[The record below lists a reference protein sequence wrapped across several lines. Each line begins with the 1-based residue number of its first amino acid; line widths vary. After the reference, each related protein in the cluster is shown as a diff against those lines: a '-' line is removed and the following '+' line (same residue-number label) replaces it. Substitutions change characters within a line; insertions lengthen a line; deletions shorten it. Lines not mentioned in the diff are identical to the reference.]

1 MTDGTRN
8 LLESRSESGADKPG
22 PPIPRLIVLSL
33 LPLLAL
39 LLLRAANVPLG
50 QPFFLIYRYS
60 PFPLAR
66 AAALLIA
73 IPIAGVGLWCLA
85 RSTSSSGVV
94 RRVPF
99 LLAVATYALLV
110 VWTFFAPPNYAAQRL
125 FDLESPSHEGAFVHE
140 ARGVTSIHRYVS
152 DTFYERLQNSPDQMR
167 GRRVISNPAGMT
179 VLFKVARDCVAA
191 SPGLQRFLVDQFD
204 LADGEDPA
212 QRTEFSSAM
221 LVAFLMTLL
230 WGMSIVVAYA
240 LCRLWMSPLAATA
253 IALACV
259 LNPSTANFTPG
270 KDTAQLLLVML
281 ILYFWLAAYTKGRRW
296 YAVACGFIAVVSMM
310 VGLIHAWILLIV
322 VAATLWD
329 AVKLRRL
336 SGWTASTCI
345 PFSIGSLATLAFL
358 YLACDWNVARMTLAV
373 AMRYRQI
380 QVPIITDPFY
390 WTLIGLPLFLL
401 FVGPMFYATVG
412 GMRRD
417 MRDGVSELGG
427 RLLICTVCV
436 LVFTY
441 FFGNNN
447 ETPRLWIPFIPLLLL
462 SLSLSRSTFR
472 TDSPRVRVVLLVLIG
487 LQVGVTL
494 LHWSLMDVRETEY
507 RLATGRMWD

>member
-1 MTDGTRN
+1 MTGGTRN
-8 LLESRSESGADKPG
+8 LLRAGSGADVCG
-22 PPIPRLIVLSL
+22 PPILRLTVLSL
-33 LPLLAL
+33 LPLAAL
-39 LLLRAANVPLG
+39 FLLRAANVPLG

-66 AAALLIA
+66 AAALLVA
-73 IPIAGVGLWCLA
+73 IPIGGVGLWFLA
-85 RSTSSSGVV
+85 RSASSSGAV
-94 RRVPF
+94 RRGPF
-99 LLAVATYALLV
+99 LGAAAAYTLLV
-110 VWTFFAPPNYAAQRL
+110 VWTFFAPPDYASQRL

-140 ARGVTSIHRYVS
+140 AHGVTSIRDYVS
-152 DTFYERLQNSPDQMR
+152 EAFYERLQNSPEQMR

-179 VLFKVARDCVAA
+179 ILFRIARNVVAA
-191 SPGLQRFLVDQFD
+191 RPGLQRLLVEQFD
-204 LADGEDPA
+204 ITDIEDPA

-221 LVAFLMTLL
+221 LVAFFMTLL
-230 WGMSIVVAYA
+230 WGGSIAVAYA

-253 IALACV
+253 IALGCV
-259 LNPSTANFTPG
+259 LNPSTLNFTPG
-270 KDTAQLLLVML
+270 KDTFQLLFVML
-281 ILYFWLAAYTKGRRW
+281 IVYCWLAAYTKGRRLCAAGGGVV
-296 YAVACGFIAVVSMM
+296 AVAALM

-322 VAATLWD
+322 VAATFWD
-329 AVKLRRL
+329 AVKVGRLRA
-336 SGWTASTCI
+336 WAKSTCI
-345 PFSIGSLATLAFL
+345 PFAIAALAALAVV
-358 YLACDWNVARMTLAV
+358 YLACDWNVVRMTLAV
-373 AMRYRQI
+373 AMRYRQM

-390 WTLIGLPLFLL
+390 WTLVGLPLFLL
-401 FVGPMFYATVG
+401 FVGPLFYAMVG

-417 MRDGVSELGG
+417 VRDDVSSLGG

-472 TDSPRVRVVLLVLIG
+472 TDSPRTKAVLLLLMG

-494 LHWSLMDVRETEY
+494 IHWSLMDVRETEY
-507 RLATGRMWD
+507 RLSTGRMWD